1 MYQTTHEGRQ
11 SHKLVYI
18 LFLMINLFV
27 NVHPLFFNQ
36 TSTFSL
42 CLLFQKSAVYSC
54 MVHGRVANEVK
65 SVYVEVV
72 NRSTVP
78 MCHEERMFGILWPE
92 TAPDLDAVQDCPVK
106 YVGTAR
112 RRCNLRNTYFTQWDL
127 PDFSS
132 CISEAVENIHN
143 NVSDLTMLPV

>member
-1 MYQTTHEGRQ
+1 
-11 SHKLVYI
+11 
-18 LFLMINLFV
+18 
-27 NVHPLFFNQ
+27 
-36 TSTFSL
+36 
-42 CLLFQKSAVYSC
+42 

-78 MCHEERMFGILWPE
+78 MCLEERKFGIQWPE
-92 TAPDLDAVQDCPVK
+92 TAPNLDALQDCPVH
-106 YVGTAR
+106 YLGTAK

-132 CISEAVENIHN
+132 CISEAVESIRN
-143 NVSDLTMLPV
+143 NVSRQKLDTKNDNIFKVSIPSLELAKMSELHVGFLKIN